1 MKNKQLN
8 AKDLLMNKKEELIW
22 RVIDNVISC
31 CAVTRIDGAK
41 SITRE
46 DVVGKSREENVVL
59 TRCLVVE
66 QMVHAGFTISTIAFI
81 LNRTVKEIIVMTM
94 TLSIEIVI
102 LMTMK
107 NVITKEKNMGIVSVV
122 VMDVINMKSAP

>member
-1 MKNKQLN
+1 M
-8 AKDLLMNKKEELIW
+8 
-22 RVIDNVISC
+22 
-31 CAVTRIDGAK
+31 GAK

-81 LNRTVKEIIVMTM
+81 LNRTV
-94 TLSIEIVI
+94 
-102 LMTMK
+102 
-107 NVITKEKNMGIVSVV
+107 
-122 VMDVINMKSAP
+122 

>member
-1 MKNKQLN
+1 MKNKQLDT
-8 AKDLLMNKKEELIW
+8 KDLLMNKKEELIQ
-22 RVIDNVISC
+22 RVIDNVINC

-66 QMVHAGFTISTIAFI
+66 QMAHAGFTISTIAFI
-81 LNRTVKEIIVMTM
+81 LNRTVQAIRHLLKMSNDYYESSRALDFLLLKLHSLIRM
-94 TLSIEIVI
+94 LSLFSFKQKI
-102 LMTMK
+102 K
-107 NVITKEKNMGIVSVV
+107 RK
-122 VMDVINMKSAP
+122 

>member
-1 MKNKQLN
+1 MKNKQLDT
-8 AKDLLMNKKEELIW
+8 KDLLMNKKEELIW
-22 RVIDNVISC
+22 RVIDNVINC

-81 LNRTVKEIIVMTM
+81 LNRNRNPYDDE
-94 TLSIEIVI
+94 ERYH
-102 LMTMK
+102 
-107 NVITKEKNMGIVSVV
+107 EREEYGHRERGRYGRY
-122 VMDVINMKSAP
+122 

>member
-1 MKNKQLN
+1 
-8 AKDLLMNKKEELIW
+8 MNKKEELIW

-31 CAVTRIDGAK
+31 CAVTRNDGTK

-81 LNRTVKEIIVMTM
+81 LNRTIQATRHLLKMNNDYYESSRAFRLATSEA
-94 TLSIEIVI
+94 TL
-102 LMTMK
+102 LNK
-107 NVITKEKNMGIVSVV
+107 
-122 VMDVINMKSAP
+122 DVEPIFV

>member
-1 MKNKQLN
+1 MENKQLAN
-8 AKDLLMNKKEELIW
+8 KDLLMNKKEELIW

-66 QMVHAGFTISTIAFI
+66 QMVHAGFTISSIAYI
-81 LNRTVKEIIVMTM
+81 LNRTVQATRHLFKMSTEFYQTSRAFRLATSEA
-94 TLSIEIVI
+94 TL
-102 LMTMK
+102 MNK
-107 NVITKEKNMGIVSVV
+107 
-122 VMDVINMKSAP
+122 DVEPIFV

>member
-1 MKNKQLN
+1 MENKQLDT
-8 AKDLLMNKKEELIW
+8 KDLLMNKKEELIW

-81 LNRTVKEIIVMTM
+81 LNRTV
-94 TLSIEIVI
+94 
-102 LMTMK
+102 
-107 NVITKEKNMGIVSVV
+107 
-122 VMDVINMKSAP
+122 

>member
-1 MKNKQLN
+1 MKNKQLDT
-8 AKDLLMNKKEELIW
+8 KDLLMNKKEELIW
-22 RVIDNVISC
+22 RVIDNVINC

-81 LNRTVKEIIVMTM
+81 LNRTVQAIRHLLNYYESSRAFRLSTSEA
-94 TLSIEIVI
+94 TL
-102 LMTMK
+102 LNK
-107 NVITKEKNMGIVSVV
+107 
-122 VMDVINMKSAP
+122 DVEPIFV

>member
-1 MKNKQLN
+1 MENKQLN
-8 AKDLLMNKKEELIW
+8 NKDLFMNKKEELIW

-81 LNRTVKEIIVMTM
+81 LNRTVQATRHF
-94 TLSIEIVI
+94 
-102 LMTMK
+102 
-107 NVITKEKNMGIVSVV
+107 
-122 VMDVINMKSAP
+122 A

>member
-1 MKNKQLN
+1 MENKQLEN
-8 AKDLLMNKKEELIW
+8 EDLLMNKKEELIW

-46 DVVGKSREENVVL
+46 DVVDKSREENVVM

-66 QMVHAGFTISTIAFI
+66 QMVHARFTISTIAFI
-81 LNRTVKEIIVMTM
+81 INRTVQATRHLLKMSTDYYETSRAFRLATSEA
-94 TLSIEIVI
+94 TL
-102 LMTMK
+102 LNK
-107 NVITKEKNMGIVSVV
+107 
-122 VMDVINMKSAP
+122 DVEPIFV